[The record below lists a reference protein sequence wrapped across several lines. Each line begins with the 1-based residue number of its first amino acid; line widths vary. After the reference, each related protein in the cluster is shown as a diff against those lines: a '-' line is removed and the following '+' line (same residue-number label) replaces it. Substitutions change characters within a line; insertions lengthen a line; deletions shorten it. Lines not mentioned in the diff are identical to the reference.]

1 MAQSLEE
8 KNRKEKNVCGVGS
21 EEPTLRTN
29 RERWGT
35 LKLIGS
41 LV

>member
-1 MAQSLEE
+1 MAQSPEE
-8 KNRKEKNVCGVGS
+8 KNRKEMNVCGIGS
-21 EEPTLRTN
+21 EEPILCTN